1 MKDKTIDRRFLLLG
15 GGATLLLGTLAGCGT
30 LRPVGDG
37 ARMTRDAAPA
47 FAEIRRFNAL
57 GAIRA
62 DSELETAALEQ
73 AAHMARNGKMTHDT
87 GRGRDFAARMGG
99 VTTNGAAAE
108 NLARGRFDTA
118 RVMSVWMNSP
128 GHRRNML
135 DPRFSRF
142 GLAYV
147 ADPTDAA
154 RRYWTMVLAA

>member
-1 MKDKTIDRRFLLLG
+1 MTDTTIDRRLFLF
-15 GGATLLLGTLAGCGT
+15 GGATLFLAPLAGCGT
-30 LRPVGDG
+30 RGPAGDG

-47 FAEIRRFNAL
+47 FSEIRSSNAL
-57 GAIRA
+57 GSIRA

-73 AAHMARNGKMTHDT
+73 AGHMARSGRMAHDT
-87 GRGRDFAARMGG
+87 GRGRDFAARMGR

-108 NLARGRFDTA
+108 NLARGRFDTV

-135 DPRFSRF
+135 DPRFGRF

-147 ADPTDAA
+147 TDPADAS
-154 RRYWTMVLAA
+154 RRYWAMVLAA

>member
-1 MKDKTIDRRFLLLG
+1 
-15 GGATLLLGTLAGCGT
+15 
-30 LRPVGDG
+30 
-37 ARMTRDAAPA
+37 MTREAALA
-47 FAEIRRFNAL
+47 FADIRRSNGL
-57 GAIRA
+57 GPIRA
-62 DSELETAALEQ
+62 DSGLETAALEQ
-73 AAHMARNGKMTHDT
+73 AAHMARAGRMAHDT
-87 GRGRDFAARMGG
+87 GRGRDFATRMSR

-147 ADPTDAA
+147 TDPADSS
-154 RRYWTMVLAA
+154 RRYWAMVLAA